1 MIRSLLSLL
10 ILVCTAPALG
20 DTTTV
25 SLRTGARVSQG
36 EPITLRM
43 VADLSGPFTETLGEL
58 VIEPAASLR
67 GTTTVSIDLVRDLVL
82 ASAEKSVVLVKGT
95 ICELRV
101 TSPRSDTS
109 NTNAQTTQPVVK
121 AGATTLQDQ
130 VTAHLTAMFG
140 VDEDSIRLTFESR
153 DKDLLGTAING
164 RVAEIRASGFGRRVP
179 LNVAIYDGDRVIAEG
194 SVRVEVSL
202 KRSLAVLSGD
212 LPRGETLSAEHLVS
226 QERWID
232 ADDAS
237 FTVEQ
242 AIGQMTKRRLR
253 VGDTLRADVL
263 EAPILIFRGDVVT
276 VRSVRGSAVVRLR
289 ARATQDGRLGEQI
302 DLEHTT
308 QQDGRARRSRMT
320 ARVIGAGQALIG
332 FSTPQGTME

>member
-1 MIRSLLSLL
+1 MRSLLSLL
-10 ILVCTAPALG
+10 ILLCTAPAMG

-43 VADLSGPFTETLGEL
+43 VADLSGPLAETLGNL
-58 VIEPAASLR
+58 VVEPGTNRR
-67 GTTTVSIDLVRDLVL
+67 GPATVSIDLVRDLVL
-82 ASAEKSVVLVKGT
+82 ASAEQSAVLVKGT
-95 ICELRV
+95 TCELRV
-101 TSPRSDTS
+101 TSPVSDTRI
-109 NTNAQTTQPVVK
+109 TNSQATQATAKP
-121 AGATTLQDQ
+121 GTTTLQDQ
-130 VTAHLTAMFG
+130 IIAHLTAMFG

-153 DKDLLGTAING
+153 DHGLLATAING

-179 LNVAIYDGDRVIAEG
+179 LNVAIYEGERVVAEG
-194 SVRVEVSL
+194 SVRVTVSL
-202 KRSLAVLSGD
+202 RRSLAVLSGD
-212 LPRGETLSAEHLVS
+212 LPRGATVSAEHLIS

-232 ADDAS
+232 ADDTS
-237 FTVEQ
+237 YTTEQ
-242 AIGQMTKRRLR
+242 SIGQMTKRRLR
-253 VGDTLRADVL
+253 AGDTLRADVL
-263 EAPILIFRGDVVT
+263 EAPILIYRGDVVT

-320 ARVIGAGQALIG
+320 ARVIGPGQALIG
-332 FSTPQGTME
+332 VAAPQGTME